1 MISNGKVRRRKKS
14 VRSEADGT
22 NATQSTAS
30 TSAFAGKNTTI
41 GKLLK
46 PLWKHIVPDDYL
58 PARDGDT
65 VSQEAVIVHIGQ
77 LFAVLVTAS
86 YDFAILCAR
95 DDPERFHHSSAFYV
109 GSLWEMQF
117 KVVENFDE
125 SRHVCKY
132 IFVDGHRKSASSN
145 LSDHKHIETITA
157 AAVKFVRWTTSIPDL
172 VPSSS
177 PDVTEIERLRR
188 RLQRYLKQKAG
199 RYEFYCA
206 AIDAIEQ
213 SDETDTPTGNTVT
226 TDISDIGTA
235 PVERLIA
242 KRVRQL
248 TVVAAVLVIAQVVIL
263 GAIVAPLKAVD
274 LSLET
279 LPYIEVVEVSV
290 AIAFLKKLKQRKD
303 SIAYT
308 VAMILDI
315 LGRHVVFGYYVF
327 TGATIETKDIV
338 SFVLHVV
345 SYLVIL
351 VVLGLRYHYTRDFK
365 KATENYPR
373 ELEDGTSPASAL
385 VHDKPL

>member
-1 MISNGKVRRRKKS
+1 
-14 VRSEADGT
+14 
-22 NATQSTAS
+22 
-30 TSAFAGKNTTI
+30 
-41 GKLLK
+41 
-46 PLWKHIVPDDYL
+46 
-58 PARDGDT
+58 
-65 VSQEAVIVHIGQ
+65 
-77 LFAVLVTAS
+77 
-86 YDFAILCAR
+86 
-95 DDPERFHHSSAFYV
+95 
-109 GSLWEMQF
+109 MQF

-157 AAVKFVRWTTSIPDL
+157 VSDKRDHSIAKICGKAVNPGPTGAVDRKIRSRINGPGGTTGSAIRSILPAKMLKAAVKFVRWTTSIPDL

-248 TVVAAVLVIAQVVIL
+248 TVSSSAFSAIL
-263 GAIVAPLKAVD
+263 
-274 LSLET
+274 
-279 LPYIEVVEVSV
+279 
-290 AIAFLKKLKQRKD
+290 
-303 SIAYT
+303 
-308 VAMILDI
+308 AM
-315 LGRHVVFGYYVF
+315 R
-327 TGATIETKDIV
+327 
-338 SFVLHVV
+338 
-345 SYLVIL
+345 
-351 VVLGLRYHYTRDFK
+351 
-365 KATENYPR
+365 
-373 ELEDGTSPASAL
+373 
-385 VHDKPL
+385 